1 MAGPKPAWSAALVLL
16 TACAGIGQA
25 AEAPAAV
32 QGFVSDA
39 QGTPV
44 SGAVIS
50 VFGGGLR
57 GGLITRSDPQGR
69 FVLTGLPAGSYT
81 LRALGQGQGSAPAR
95 AFTVLPEQRA
105 VFSVSLPAPLAE
117 GVQVEGDA
125 PAKTEAQR
133 PREDREAARELRYR
147 LRHKRRS
154 VLETRESDAGQASY
168 ASLQAASPREVEL
181 AGRLEFVAHT
191 TSAALKALSR
201 EDAASYGLLR
211 LDGRLTDSVS
221 WSLGGLV
228 AENDSASWRMATEF
242 LIDTGGVHEI
252 TVGSGYGS
260 GVLRPALT
268 DGARTRGS
276 EGRMGALFVSDRV
289 RLGRDW
295 SATLGTRWTYI
306 GFVQDDNHTQPE
318 GSLSFTRGP
327 HRVTASA
334 QARTLI
340 PGGDL
345 LTLASLGTAPALAY
359 AVLDDGLR
367 PERVTRYELA
377 YTADL
382 GALDLG
388 ARAFREGARDRLGNL
403 FEPGGGRLRIV
414 NTEGVV
420 ATGVALS
427 VARRWGRHMH
437 GSLGYALGHARSSD
451 APQSTP
457 TVGLLPARS
466 TRARFHDVE
475 ARLETALA
483 ASGTRL
489 MLYYRLGALDGDDD
503 PAPAVRTR
511 FDVRLNQDLP
521 FLTPLTRADWEVLL
535 AVRNLFYETGEGGL
549 LDELAVQNPPTRVVG
564 GISVRF

>member
-16 TACAGIGQA
+16 TACAGLGQA

-32 QGFVSDA
+32 QGFVADA
-39 QGTPV
+39 QGAPV

-50 VFGGGLR
+50 VFGNGLR
-57 GGLITRSDPQGR
+57 GGLITHSDQQGR
-69 FVLTGLPAGSYT
+69 FLLTGLPAGSYT
-81 LRALGQGQGSAPAR
+81 LRALGNGRGSAPAR

-117 GVQVEGDA
+117 GVQVEGDTADTTENA
-125 PAKTEAQR
+125 PLER
-133 PREDREAARELRYR
+133 RDVSRELRYR

-154 VLETRESDAGQASY
+154 VLETRAADAGQQTY
-168 ASLQAASPREVEL
+168 ANLQPAGPRDLEW

-191 TSAALKALSR
+191 TSSALKALSR
-201 EDAASYGLLR
+201 EEAASYGLLR

-221 WSLGGLV
+221 WSLGGLL
-228 AENDSASWRMATEF
+228 AENESASWRMAAEF
-242 LIDTGGVHEI
+242 LIDAGDTHEI

-260 GVLRPALT
+260 GVLRPAAV
-268 DGARTRGS
+268 GERGRGS
-276 EGRMGALFVSDRV
+276 EGRVGALFVSDHL
-289 RLGRDW
+289 RLSRDW

-318 GSLSFTRGP
+318 GSLSFARGP
-327 HRVTASA
+327 HRLTASA
-334 QARTLI
+334 RAHTLM

-345 LTLASLGTAPALAY
+345 LTLSSLGTAPALAY
-359 AVLDDGLR
+359 AVLDNGLR

-377 YTADL
+377 YAAAL
-382 GALDLG
+382 GAVDFG
-388 ARAFREGARDRLGNL
+388 ARAFREGTRDRLDNL

-414 NTEGVV
+414 NAEGVV
-420 ATGVALS
+420 VTGVALS
-427 VARRWGRHMH
+427 MARRWGRHVN
-437 GSLGYALGHARSSD
+437 GSLGYTTGQARHAS
-451 APQSTP
+451 
-457 TVGLLPARS
+457 PAR
-466 TRARFHDVE
+466 TGAGPERRRPNAQAQFHDVE

-503 PAPAVRTR
+503 AGRALRTR

-535 AVRNLFYETGEGGL
+535 AVRNLFYEVGEGGL
-549 LDELAVQNPPTRVVG
+549 LDELTVQNPPTRVVG

>member
-16 TACAGIGQA
+16 TACAGLGQA

-32 QGFVSDA
+32 QGFVADA
-39 QGTPV
+39 QGAPV

-50 VFGGGLR
+50 VFGNGLR
-57 GGLITRSDPQGR
+57 GGLITHSDHQGR
-69 FVLTGLPAGSYT
+69 FLLTGLPAGSYT
-81 LRALGQGQGSAPAR
+81 LRALGNGRGNAPAR

-125 PAKTEAQR
+125 AGTTENPPLER
-133 PREDREAARELRYR
+133 RDVSRELRYR

-154 VLETRESDAGQASY
+154 VLETRAADAGQQTY
-168 ASLQAASPREVEL
+168 ANLQPAGPRDLEW

-191 TSAALKALSR
+191 TSSALKTLSR
-201 EDAASYGLLR
+201 EEAASYGLLR

-221 WSLGGLV
+221 WSLGGLL
-228 AENDSASWRMATEF
+228 AENESASWRMAAEF
-242 LIDTGGVHEI
+242 LIDAGDTHEI

-260 GVLRPALT
+260 GVLRPAAV
-268 DGARTRGS
+268 GERGRGS
-276 EGRMGALFVSDRV
+276 EGRVGALFVSDRL
-289 RLGRDW
+289 RLSRDW

-318 GSLSFTRGP
+318 GSLSFARGP
-327 HRVTASA
+327 HRLTASA
-334 QARTLI
+334 RARTLM

-345 LTLASLGTAPALAY
+345 LTLSSLGTAPALAY

-377 YTADL
+377 YAAAL
-382 GALDLG
+382 GAVDFG
-388 ARAFREGARDRLGNL
+388 ARAFREGTRDRLDNL

-414 NTEGVV
+414 NAEGVV
-420 ATGVALS
+420 VTGVALS
-427 VARRWGRHMH
+427 MARRWGRHVN
-437 GSLGYALGHARSSD
+437 GSLGYTTGQARHAS
-451 APQSTP
+451 
-457 TVGLLPARS
+457 PARIGAGPE
-466 TRARFHDVE
+466 RRGPNAQAQFHDVE

-503 PAPAVRTR
+503 AGRALRTR

-535 AVRNLFYETGEGGL
+535 AVRNLFYEAGEGGL
-549 LDELAVQNPPTRVVG
+549 LDELTVQNPPTRVVG